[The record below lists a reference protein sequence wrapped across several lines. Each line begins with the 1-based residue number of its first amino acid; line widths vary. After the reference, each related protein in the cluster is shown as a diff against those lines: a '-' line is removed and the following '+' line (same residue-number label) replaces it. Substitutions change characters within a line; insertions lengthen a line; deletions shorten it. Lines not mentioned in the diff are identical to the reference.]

1 MTQQIAQTSQGP
13 IEYRLE
19 GQGPL
24 VMVLNGGHCSRES
37 RFSHERLAAHGFSV
51 LTPSRPGYDHTPA
64 DMGRT
69 AADAADALAAL
80 LDTLQVE
87 QTDVIGIS
95 AAGPTALA
103 FAQRYPDRMDRLI
116 LESAVT
122 TAWDQALKRKSRLL
136 FGRAERV
143 TWKMTKLALRLMPM
157 TMMRMMLQELTTL
170 DVDEVISRMSQADL
184 LFVRRMIET
193 SQSGTGFMNDI
204 EHEVTTLV
212 GITAPVLVIYSPHD
226 KTVPPENA
234 RRVAASVA
242 TCELY
247 EVPADTHLIWIGRS
261 ADAVWQKRLS
271 FLNTTI

>member
-1 MTQQIAQTSQGP
+1 MTQHIAQTPQGP
-13 IEYRLE
+13 IEYRIE

-37 RFSHERLAAHGFSV
+37 RLSHERLATHGFSV
-51 LTPSRPGYDHTPA
+51 LTPSRPGYDRTPA
-64 DMGRT
+64 DVGRT
-69 AADAADALAAL
+69 AGDAADALAAL
-80 LDTLQVE
+80 LDTLQVR

-95 AAGPTALA
+95 AAGLTALA
-103 FAQRYPDRMDRLI
+103 FAQRHPDRIGKLI

-122 TAWDQALKRKSRLL
+122 TAWDQSLKRKSRLG

-143 TWKMTKLALRLMPM
+143 TWKMVKLGLRLMPM
-157 TMMRMMLQELTTL
+157 TIMRMMLQELTTL
-170 DVDEVISRMSQADL
+170 DVDEVITRMSQADL

-204 EHEVTTLV
+204 EHEVTTLA

-226 KTVPPENA
+226 KPVPPENA
-234 RRVAASVA
+234 RRVAAAVA

-247 EVPADTHLIWIGRS
+247 EVPADTHLIWIGRA
-261 ADAVWQKRLS
+261 ADAVWQKRLV
-271 FLNTTI
+271 FLSTTI